1 MQNNCRRVLCQQRVG
16 HRPWRPE
23 AQRLGGTPTQAPEA
37 QRQSG
42 GDIVPKTKGRRPS
55 HTGDA
60 HGSNTLSGNERG
72 TPPQSDQTGETFLLR
87 SLDVVFPM
95 TSAKA
100 TDCALPRFS
109 HKWQGPNS
117 GPISRLRIAPF
128 LSAPMQQKHA
138 SGHSSGLQG
147 LRGLEAQQ
155 RIGTKA

>member
-1 MQNNCRRVLCQQRVG
+1 MQNNCRTVLRQQRVG

-42 GDIVPKTKGRRPS
+42 GDIVPKTKFRRPS

-60 HGSNTLSGNERG
+60 HGSNTLS
-72 TPPQSDQTGETFLLR
+72 PQSDQIGESFLLR
-87 SLDVVFPM
+87 SLGVVFSM

-155 RIGTKA
+155 HRGTKA